1 MTTKRNIVSEE
12 KKQAIGQINGTKK
25 MDLYNVL
32 ISPVIT
38 EKSNTAAEKFEHVVF
53 KVAPR
58 ATKIEVKAA
67 FEMAFD
73 AKVAKVSI
81 LTVKGKTK
89 RFGRALGRR
98 VDWKKAYICLEAG
111 QKFDLASHQ
120 K

>member
-1 MTTKRNIVSEE
+1 M
-12 KKQAIGQINGTKK
+12 KK

-32 ISPVIT
+32 ISPIIT
-38 EKSNTAAEKFEHVVF
+38 EKSNTTAEKFEQVVF
-53 KVAPR
+53 RVTPS
-58 ATKIEVKAA
+58 ATKTDIKQA
-67 FEMAFD
+67 FELAFES
-73 AKVAKVSI
+73 KVSKVSV

-89 RFGRALGRR
+89 RFGRSTGKR